1 MELSTEQMEQLTAVV
16 SDYGL
21 RILSA
26 LLILIVGKWLAG
38 WLRKLARGAM
48 ERAKVD
54 GVLVGFLGNILYY
67 LLMVGV
73 IIAAI
78 SKVGVQTTSFIAV
91 LGAAGLAVG
100 LALQGSLANFASGVL
115 IILFRPFRVG
125 DFVEAGGVSGA
136 IDEIGIL
143 MTHMHTFDNK
153 ALIIPNS
160 QVMGTH
166 IINYTANDTRRCDM
180 VFGISYSDD
189 IDKAKEVFAEVLAED
204 ERCFKDPAPKIA
216 VSELG
221 DSSVN
226 FIVRPWVKSDDYWPV
241 YWDMQ
246 EAMKKRLEAAG
257 ITIPFPQRDVHLHQ

>member
-1 MELSTEQMEQLTAVV
+1 MQKAETDPT
-16 SDYGL
+16 
-21 RILSA
+21 
-26 LLILIVGKWLAG
+26 LI
-38 WLRKLARGAM
+38 
-48 ERAKVD
+48 
-54 GVLVGFLGNILYY
+54 GFVGNIAYFG
-67 LLMVGV
+67 LLTMVV
-73 IIAAI
+73 IAA
-78 SKVGVQTTSFIAV
+78 VGQLGVQTTSFIAV
-91 LGAAGLAVG
+91 LGAAGLAIG

-246 EAMKKRLEAAG
+246 EMMKKRLEAAG